1 MIARLARTCAV
12 LSGFSSAMS
21 RIRDRRR
28 LFDEACGIAVRHGSY
43 RMAWV
48 GVPEAGTNELS
59 PVAQAGF
66 DGGYLREGVPLLRR
80 AGEDRGALGQAPR
93 RKKNGVGDDPQAGPH
108 GRWKET

>member
-12 LSGFSSAMS
+12 LSGFSSAMNQ
-21 RIRDRRR
+21 IRDRRQ
-28 LFDEACGIAVRHGSY
+28 LFEEACSIAVGHGSY

-66 DGGYLREGVPLLRR
+66 DSSGYLKELVPRSEEHTSELQSRLHLVCRLLL
-80 AGEDRGALGQAPR
+80 E
-93 RKKNGVGDDPQAGPH
+93 KK
-108 GRWKET
+108 K